1 MVSYYNSMAT
11 IICNNYNKSLLDKT
25 IPEDLK
31 TAEFMPVYKKK
42 KCTNKNNYRLEV
54 VKILSN
60 ISKNCEISF
69 YNQIYDYFDRIFSNY
84 QCRFS
89 AVILT
94 DLHWTVLIISF
105 LLLSKMLT
113 VLIVILYQ

>member
-42 KCTNKNNYRLEV
+42 KCTNKSNYRLEV

-60 ISKNCEISF
+60 ISKNREISF
-69 YNQIYDYFDRIFSNY
+69 YNKIYDYFDRIFSNY

-94 DLHWTVLIISF
+94 DL
-105 LLLSKMLT
+105 SKALDCINHKLLT
-113 VLIVILYQ
+113 VK